1 MFFFTANH
9 GWSKVKKVGRSYLN
23 VSFFSLCP
31 SLKVAAAGLLFEEAK
46 QYLVLYDK

>member
-23 VSFFSLCP
+23 GL
-31 SLKVAAAGLLFEEAK
+31 SLKVASADLLFEEAK